1 MGRAKEAEEDYRK
14 AISLNAKNID
24 ALFRV
29 DVIASQ
35 KGDNDEVHT
44 IELALLEIDKD
55 IAVQFNEATGYATQ
69 C

>member
-35 KGDNDEVHT
+35 KGDNDEVYA

-55 IAVQFNEATGYATQ
+55 IADQFNEATGYATQ